1 MTIEEVAREENL
13 REAFR
18 KVASNDGAPGP
29 DRQTVEQVQQRLD
42 AIVPVLSREL
52 TTGEYRPGDIR
63 RVWIPK
69 TGGGERGLGIPNV
82 IDRIAVKRVDRGP
95 GIKDP
100 ACISARAESGI
111 DDHRTGCGNE
121 CRDHFVKQDGNV
133 RGQNVRG
140 GHHLPPLASASAAS
154 WRHAA
159 CGFSQPGPMRWSSD
173 GLHSWSISPA
183 PWK

>member
-82 IDRIAVKRVDRGP
+82 IDRIVHHATVIKTDGPSYRLKAAEGRGRRR
-95 GIKDP
+95 KD
-100 ACISARAESGI
+100 
-111 DDHRTGCGNE
+111 
-121 CRDHFVKQDGNV
+121 
-133 RGQNVRG
+133 G
-140 GHHLPPLASASAAS
+140 GAS
-154 WRHAA
+154 
-159 CGFSQPGPMRWSSD
+159 
-173 GLHSWSISPA
+173 
-183 PWK
+183 